1 MSSLFGVGSQQA
13 DTALP
18 TPTTPSEQKRPGVAF
33 LLSLLFPGLG
43 HVYCRKFTH
52 AALTAG
58 FFTAS
63 SCFFIFS
70 NASRG
75 GMFWGYSLRV
85 ALVLYM
91 FGFLD
96 AYYTA
101 REINAGISQYIVGN
115 NPRIAA
121 MLNLLTNGFGYF
133 YLGERKK
140 GLICF
145 FALRIFSAAGKGS
158 DLLVLCL
165 EVALIAIAVDAYKV
179 ARGQL
184 HDAFPEQPV
193 DPFAI
198 QGGLSPWVPA
208 ALGVL
213 FVFNYVVL
221 VILGLMLPRYEP
233 LDQQQSVID
242 NQSIPRTYKNPKYGV
257 ELRAPEGWDVKKGDA
272 PFMVEAQ
279 TRKGG
284 CSAGVIPA
292 SNVSWRGL
300 IGDSHVV
307 ADEILK
313 QNKGFQMLSEK
324 PAELNGRRAYQMVF
338 AAKFNQV
345 EVIQR
350 YIITE
355 PRLSIYALVETFA
368 TSLADQCQAD
378 FDNIERGLVLP
389 R

>member
-1 MSSLFGVGSQQA
+1 MGSLFTGGLDQA
-13 DTALP
+13 VSAQTDAVL
-18 TPTTPSEQKRPGVAF
+18 ERKRPGVAF
-33 LLSLLFPGLG
+33 LLSLVFPGLG
-43 HVYCRKFTH
+43 HLYCRKLTH

-58 FFTAS
+58 FFTAA
-63 SCFFIFS
+63 SCFFVFS
-70 NASRG
+70 NATTG

-145 FALRIFSAAGKGS
+145 FVLRIFAAAGKGS
-158 DLLVLCL
+158 NPVALCL
-165 EVALIAIAVDAYKV
+165 EVVLIAIAIDAYKI

-184 HDAFPEQPV
+184 HEAFPEQPV

-198 QGGLSPWVPA
+198 QSGLSPWVPA

-213 FVFNYVVL
+213 FVFNYMVL
-221 VILGLMLPRYEP
+221 VTIGLMLPTYQP
-233 LDQQQSVID
+233 LDQGQSVID
-242 NQSIPRTYKNPKYGV
+242 NKSNPRTYKNPKYGV
-257 ELRAPEGWDVKKGDA
+257 EVRAPEGWDIAIGDA
-272 PFMVEAQ
+272 PFMVEAKTQ
-279 TRKGG
+279 KGG
-284 CSAGVIPA
+284 CNAAVIPA
-292 SNVSWRGL
+292 ANIPWRGL
-300 IGDSHVV
+300 IGDSHLV
-307 ADEILK
+307 ASEILK
-313 QNKGFQMLSEK
+313 ENKGFRMMSEK
-324 PAELNGRRAYQMVF
+324 PTDVNGRRAYEMVF
-338 AAKFNQV
+338 AAKYNQV
-345 EVIQR
+345 EVMQR
-350 YIITE
+350 YIITQR
-355 PRLSIYALVETFA
+355 RLSIYALVETFA

-378 FDNIERGLVLP
+378 FDQIEKGLTLP
-389 R
+389 Q